1 MSDLR
6 NTEIRLLALVVKAD
20 PERFRNGGDPIT
32 LTCNGVII
40 SGRPVPRS
48 VFLEDKQNATL
59 KAFED
64 LALKSLTK
72 EEIEEE
78 EEQSNLIENIHK
90 LYLTDAQYY
99 IGDKVIPSQ
108 NGTFVVVNIDSI
120 DAYHF
125 GKLTLG

>member
-6 NTEIRLLALVVKAD
+6 NAEIRLLALVVKAD

-32 LTCNGVII
+32 LACNGVII

-48 VFLEDKQNATL
+48 VFLEAKQNATL

-64 LALKSLTK
+64 LTLQSLTK
-72 EEIEEE
+72 EEIAED

-108 NGTFVVVNIDSI
+108 NGTFVVVNINSI
-120 DAYHF
+120 DAYNF
-125 GKLTLG
+125 GKLSLG

>member
-1 MSDLR
+1 MNDLR
-6 NTEIRLLALVVKAD
+6 NTEIRLLALVVKSD
-20 PERFRNGGDPIT
+20 PERFRNGGDSIT
-32 LTCNGVII
+32 LACNGVII

-48 VFLEDKQNATL
+48 VFLEAKQNATL

-64 LALKSLTK
+64 LTLQSLTK
-72 EEIEEE
+72 GEIEED

-108 NGTFVVVNIDSI
+108 AGTSIVVNINSI
-120 DAYHF
+120 DAYNF
-125 GKLTLG
+125 GKLSLG

>member
-6 NTEIRLLALVVKAD
+6 NAEIRLLALVVKAD

-32 LTCNGVII
+32 LACNGIII

-48 VFLEDKQNATL
+48 VFLEAKQNATL

-64 LALKSLTK
+64 LALEASTP
-72 EEIEEE
+72 EEIKEDEEKGD
-78 EEQSNLIENIHK
+78 LIENIHK
-90 LYLTDAQYY
+90 LFLTDAQYY
-99 IGDKVIPSQ
+99 IGNKVIPSQ
-108 NGTFVVVNIDSI
+108 DGTFVVVNIDSI